1 MYVNVCQS
9 MGANLVNT
17 IVEHIAPFI
26 QEITGCR
33 IGLKILTNYC
43 LERRVSVSFELD
55 INKMGWKGVDGR

>member
-1 MYVNVCQS
+1 

-17 IVEHIAPFI
+17 VVEHLAPFI
-26 QEITGCR
+26 QELTGCK

-55 INKMGWKGVDGR
+55 INQMGYKGISG